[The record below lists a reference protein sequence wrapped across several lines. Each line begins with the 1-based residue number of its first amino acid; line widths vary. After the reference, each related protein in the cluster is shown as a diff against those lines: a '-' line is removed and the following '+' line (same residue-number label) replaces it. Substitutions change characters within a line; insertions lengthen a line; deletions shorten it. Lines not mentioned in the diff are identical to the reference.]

1 MKIVAPVIHD
11 KDIVSK
17 EYIDEVARRSFVVVD
32 ELPVCTAEC
41 LGKIYLVKEPPVGTP
56 LQDNIY
62 DEYIAIDNGI
72 AIPKYTWEKIG
83 STDLDLD
90 KYVKK
95 DEINEI
101 TANSIEGDGFVVKE
115 DRGISGFLLKTKKKL
130 TLDDFANMRPENKG
144 KVVTVDS
151 EGNLTLA
158 DSKID
163 WTQYN

>member
-1 MKIVAPVIHD
+1 MKIVAPAVHG

-17 EYIDEVARRSFVVVD
+17 EYIDEVARRSFVTVD
-32 ELPVCTAEC
+32 ELPTCTAEC
-41 LGKIYLVKEPPVGTP
+41 LGKIYLVPGTPVGTP
-56 LQDNIY
+56 LSDNVY
-62 DEYIAIDNGI
+62 DEYIAIDNGST
-72 AIPKYTWEKIG
+72 IPRYTWEKIG
-83 STDLDLD
+83 STELDLD

-130 TLDDFANMRPENKG
+130 SLSDFANMSPENKG

-151 EGNLTLA
+151 DGNLILTDA
-158 DSKID
+158 KID